1 MAYSP
6 NWVELNSERPW
17 LYIVHI
23 VHILHIPGYVENF
36 EKYLPGSLE
45 GFRG

>member
-1 MAYSP
+1 M
-6 NWVELNSERPW
+6 
-17 LYIVHI
+17 YIVHI
-23 VHILHIPGYVENF
+23 VHIVHIPGCDENL